1 MTSPICSPASPD
13 PHRMDDKWNDCLR
26 PAVPWL
32 PLLAGLILGV
42 WKRKALTPTPDCQ
55 SLCEARIKKKKI
67 CHVRFLPQRNE
78 VCNKISPPDTGDHG
92 GSTVSKCRAV
102 CSTLIHADGSF
113 CLPLCGFC
121 GLTEEKDLAPALFV
135 CSTCVSQCSARAL
148 YHLADAASKS
158 GNNDF
163 GR

>member
-1 MTSPICSPASPD
+1 MVTSPICSPASPD

-55 SLCEARIKKKKI
+55 SLCEARIKKKKSAMWGFCRNVMRFVI
-67 CHVRFLPQRNE
+67 RSVRLTPG
-78 VCNKISPPDTGDHG
+78 IT
-92 GSTVSKCRAV
+92 AV
-102 CSTLIHADGSF
+102 CSTLIRADGSF